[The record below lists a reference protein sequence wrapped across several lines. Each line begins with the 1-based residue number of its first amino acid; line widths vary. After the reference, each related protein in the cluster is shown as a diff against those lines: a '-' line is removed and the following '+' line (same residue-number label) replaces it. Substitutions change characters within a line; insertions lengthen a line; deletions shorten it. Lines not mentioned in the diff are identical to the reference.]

1 MRLFYSVLCIKRF
14 FIRDMTYNHVSD
26 KDMFMSFQKP
36 YVYDLSILMLLLI
49 STNMMF
55 KENNGNAI
63 IVKWYANY
71 EFQFD
76 V

>member
-1 MRLFYSVLCIKRF
+1 
-14 FIRDMTYNHVSD
+14 MTYNHV
-26 KDMFMSFQKP
+26 FRQRYVRELLKP
-36 YVYDLSILMLLLI
+36 YVYDLSMLLLLLI

-63 IVKWYANY
+63 IVKCYANY
-71 EFQFD
+71 EFQYD